1 MKKDKESDMEMNH
14 SEIKDL
20 DIDTLKKELEEEK
33 NRHLRTLADFDNY
46 RKRVER
52 DAERRNSEA
61 KRAILLDLLGLH
73 NQLEPSLKLVRD
85 DSVAQGLRLIYRQFI
100 DLLAKNGVV
109 PYASLGQPFNPEEQE
124 GLGYVET
131 FEYPEGYV
139 AEELTRG
146 FKMGDEILQPARVR
160 VAKRGL

>member
-1 MKKDKESDMEMNH
+1 MEINH
-14 SEIKDL
+14 SEKRDL
-20 DIDTLKKELEEEK
+20 DIEELKRELEEEK

-61 KRAILLDLLGLH
+61 KRALLLDLLVLH
-73 NQLEPSLKLVRD
+73 NQLEPSLKQVRD
-85 DSVAQGLRLIYRQFI
+85 DSVARGLRLIYQQFI
-100 DLLAKNGVV
+100 EMLARNGVV
-109 PYASLGQPFNPEEQE
+109 PYVSLGQPFNPEEQE

-131 FEYPEGYV
+131 VEFPEGYV
-139 AEELTRG
+139 AEELSRG